1 MKQLKETNSI
11 TFKAYDL
18 LAEKYHALFKDELS
32 QKAYDRKLI
41 DNYAQYFSPFSII
54 YDVGCGPSGHI
65 GKYLFDKGLNV
76 MGIDISEKCIDI
88 ARNYNRD
95 MTFKRMDMMNLQVD
109 DQSIDGIIAFYSIIH
124 TPKENIDKIFQEF
137 KRALKIGGKVMLAV
151 KEGKGEG
158 LEDHI
163 LDSDMSIYFSYFTK
177 KEVETYFI
185 SNGFKII
192 FLECRTP
199 YSDEIAISRIYAI
212 AESV

>member
-1 MKQLKETNSI
+1 MNQLKETNSI
-11 TFKAYDL
+11 TCKTYDL
-18 LAEKYHALFKDELS
+18 LAEKYHELFKDELS
-32 QKAYDRKLI
+32 QKEYDRKLI
-41 DNYAQYFSPFSII
+41 DNFAQFFSPYSII

-76 MGIDISEKCIDI
+76 TGIDISEKCIDI
-88 ARNYNRD
+88 AKKYNRD

-124 TPKENIDKIFQEF
+124 TPKDNIDKIFQEF
-137 KRALKIGGKVMLAV
+137 KRVLKTEGKILLAV

-158 LEDHI
+158 LEDNI
-163 LDSDMSIYFSYFTK
+163 LGSEMSIYFSYFTRN
-177 KEVETYFI
+177 EIETHFM

-192 FLECRTP
+192 FLECRVP

-212 AESV
+212 AERV